1 MRSLAVGQRT
11 AHVNN
16 MRGWL
21 AEFGLEISQG
31 RHNVRQAL
39 PQILGDGGA
48 GEISLEPLF
57 VDGLTDLYDQL
68 VRMDDWIEWLD
79 QRLERIAS
87 ADEQA
92 QLLMTIPGI
101 GPKTATALLFTAGE
115 TRVFK
120 NGRQFSAWLG
130 LVPRPHSTG
139 GKGRLLGISKRGD
152 VYTRTLLIHGARAV
166 VNQSPRKKKLDRR
179 GQWIKGLLDR
189 RHRNIATVALAN
201 RMVRTAWAVLNA
213 GQPYQSYHV
222 PV

>member
-1 MRSLAVGQRT
+1 M
-11 AHVNN
+11 
-16 MRGWL
+16 
-21 AEFGLEISQG
+21 
-31 RHNVRQAL
+31 
-39 PQILGDGGA
+39 
-48 GEISLEPLF
+48 
-57 VDGLTDLYDQL
+57 
-68 VRMDDWIEWLD
+68 D

-92 QLLMTIPGI
+92 QLLMTMPGI
-101 GPKTATALLFTAGE
+101 GPKTATALLFTAGD

-130 LVPRPHSTG
+130 MVPRQHSTG
-139 GKGRLLGISKRGD
+139 GKDRLLGLRKRGD

-166 VNQSPRKKKLDRR
+166 VNQSPCKEKLDRR